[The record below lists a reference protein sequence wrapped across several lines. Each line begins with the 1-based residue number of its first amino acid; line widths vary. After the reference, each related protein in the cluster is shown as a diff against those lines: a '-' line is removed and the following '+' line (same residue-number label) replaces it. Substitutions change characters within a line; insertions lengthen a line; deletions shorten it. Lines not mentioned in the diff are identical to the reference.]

1 MQLFAWFV
9 SRRKSGAK
17 LRQSP
22 QQHWRFLYAC
32 AWFIFLVD
40 LATKTW
46 AVSTLS
52 QREPVK
58 LIGSF
63 LQLTFVRNPGAAF
76 SFATSATL
84 FLSLFALAV
93 ILLITYFAPRIVHRG
108 WALVLGLLLGGV
120 LGNLSDRIFRAPGFL
135 RGHVID
141 WIALPHWPIF
151 NVADS
156 AIVVAAGISVIL
168 SVRNIAPVAPRNDRP
183 DKPGV

>member
-1 MQLFAWFV
+1 
-9 SRRKSGAK
+9 
-17 LRQSP
+17 
-22 QQHWRFLYAC
+22 
-32 AWFIFLVD
+32 
-40 LATKTW
+40 
-46 AVSTLS
+46 
-52 QREPVK
+52 
-58 LIGSF
+58 
-63 LQLTFVRNPGAAF
+63 VRNPGAAF

>member
-1 MQLFAWFV
+1 MQLFAWFA
-9 SRRKSGAK
+9 SRRKSGAD
-17 LRQSP
+17 LRQTP
-22 QQHWRFLYAC
+22 QKYWRFLYTC
-32 AWFIFLVD
+32 AWIVFLSD
-40 LATKTW
+40 LATKAW

-58 LIGSF
+58 VIGSF

-76 SFATSATL
+76 SFATGATL
-84 FLSLFALAV
+84 FFSLFALAV
-93 ILLITYFAPRIVHRG
+93 ILIINYVAPRIVHRG

-120 LGNLSDRIFRAPGFL
+120 LGNLSDRIFRSPGFL

-156 AIVVAAGISVIL
+156 AIVAAAGISVIL
-168 SVRNIAPVAPRNDRP
+168 SARNIAPVAPKDNRP
-183 DKPGV
+183 DHPGV